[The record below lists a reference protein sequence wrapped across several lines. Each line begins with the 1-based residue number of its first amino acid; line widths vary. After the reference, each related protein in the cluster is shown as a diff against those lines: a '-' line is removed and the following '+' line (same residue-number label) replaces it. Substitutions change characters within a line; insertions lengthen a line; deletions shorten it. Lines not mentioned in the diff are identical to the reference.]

1 VPAIGNSQHTGL
13 ASAQAAGLD
22 AVWALTGLAEQAH
35 SATPNAAHRT
45 SVAAIAAP
53 TGRRW

>member
-1 VPAIGNSQHTGL
+1 VREALGLSDRLGVPAIGNSQHTGL
-13 ASAQAAGLD
+13 ASAQAA
-22 AVWALTGLAEQAH
+22 EQAH
-35 SATPNAAHRT
+35 RATPNAAHRT